1 MCALLVICAGC
12 GDDSGVGKVQGV
24 VSLDGVPIDR
34 AAVTFH
40 PGDARASVGVTDE
53 EGHYELVY
61 TRSTKGA
68 VVGEHKVTISTKIN
82 RDDDHPESKTGGKGR
97 EETMPPQYLNLRK
110 TELTAT
116 VESGY
121 NEINFE
127 LKSE

>member
-1 MCALLVICAGC
+1 LITIAL
-12 GDDSGVGKVQGV
+12 Q
-24 VSLDGVPIDR
+24 
-34 AAVTFH
+34 
-40 PGDARASVGVTDE
+40 
-53 EGHYELVY
+53 
-61 TRSTKGA
+61 
-68 VVGEHKVTISTKIN
+68 
-82 RDDDHPESKTGGKGR
+82 DDHPESETGGKGR